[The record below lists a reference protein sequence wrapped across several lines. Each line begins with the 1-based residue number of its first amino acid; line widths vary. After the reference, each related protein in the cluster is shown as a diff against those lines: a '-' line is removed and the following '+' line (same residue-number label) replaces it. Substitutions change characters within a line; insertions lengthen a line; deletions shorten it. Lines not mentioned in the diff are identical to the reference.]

1 MGIETERKFLVD
13 GDFLSRF
20 TSVSRITQGYL
31 SRDPERTVRI
41 RLNESDAK
49 AFLTIKGKSTPDG
62 LSRAEWEYE
71 VPYQQGEQMLKICG
85 SNVLSKV
92 RYLVPIVS
100 YMYTY
105 TYEVDVFL
113 GMNQGLVVAEVEF
126 NAGDPYVPVPDW
138 VGQEVTGDPR
148 YYNSEL
154 IDNPYTKW

>member
-13 GDFLSRF
+13 GDFLSSF
-20 TSVSRITQGYL
+20 TSVNRITQGYL

-41 RLNESDAK
+41 RLNETDTK
-49 AFLTIKGKSTPDG
+49 AFITIKGKSTPDG
-62 LSRAEWEYE
+62 LSRYEWEYE
-71 VPYQQGEQMLKICG
+71 VPYREGQQMLNICG

-92 RYLVPIVS
+92 RYIVPVNGS
-100 YMYTY
+100 VYNYS
-105 TYEVDVFL
+105 YEVDVFL

-126 NAGDPYVPVPDW
+126 NAGDPYVVVPDW

-148 YYNSEL
+148 YYNSQL